1 MWQYAAMREAA
12 QRWAIERVLNVARAV
27 LARDPSPPRIRA
39 LTARAAPFIARR
51 ESFEAS
57 EPVEVGEARAWWIQ
71 PAGVPPG
78 GVILYFHGG
87 GFIAEARAIHD
98 PLLAAI
104 GRASGARGFMVDYR
118 LAPEHPFPAATEDC
132 FAAWNYLLSSGIDP
146 GRIVFAGD
154 SAGGNLAVVTAMR
167 ARDEGMPQPAA
178 IILVSPLLDLT
189 FGGASMERNDGI
201 DPMFR
206 AATMRSLQSYYGTGL
221 DLRDPRLSPLFGR
234 LNGLPPMMLLVG
246 SSELLLD
253 DTLRF
258 AARVAGAKTSVWH
271 GMPHVFP
278 AMRGLAAGDRA
289 IREIG
294 DFIRDNTSAATMGAP

>member
-1 MWQYAAMREAA
+1 MREAV
-12 QRWAIERVLNVARAV
+12 QRWAVERVLYVARAV
-27 LARDPSPPRIRA
+27 LAREPTPERIRKLVA
-39 LTARAAPFIARR
+39 LAAPLIARR
-51 ESFEAS
+51 ESFEVSVPFAI
-57 EPVEVGEARAWWIQ
+57 GDARAWWVQ
-71 PAGVPPG
+71 PTGAPPG

-132 FAAWNYLLSSGIDP
+132 FAAWNFLLSSGIDP

-167 ARDEGMPQPAA
+167 ARDEGLPQPAA
-178 IILVSPLLDLT
+178 LVLMSPVLDLT
-189 FGGASMERNDGI
+189 FSGASMERNDGI

-206 AATMRSLQSYYGTGL
+206 AATVRAMQSYYGIGL

-234 LNGLPPMMLLVG
+234 LTGLPPIMILVG

-253 DTLRF
+253 DALRF

-294 DFIRDNTSAATMGAP
+294 EFIRENTSAATKGAG

>member
-1 MWQYAAMREAA
+1 V
-12 QRWAIERVLNVARAV
+12 QRWAVEQVLHVARAV
-27 LARDPSPPRIRA
+27 LARETTPARIRELA
-39 LTARAAPFIARR
+39 ARAAPLIARR
-51 ESFEAS
+51 ESFEVSVPFA
-57 EPVEVGEARAWWIQ
+57 VGDARAWWVQ
-71 PAGVPPG
+71 PTGTPPG

-87 GFIAEARAIHD
+87 GFVAEARAIHD

-132 FAAWNYLLSSGIDP
+132 FAAWNFLLSSGIDP

-167 ARDEGMPQPAA
+167 ARDEGLPQPAA
-178 IILVSPLLDLT
+178 LVLMSPVLDLT
-189 FGGASMERNDGI
+189 FSGASMERNDGL
-201 DPMFR
+201 DPFFR
-206 AATMRSLQSYYGTGL
+206 AASVRALQSYYGTGL

-234 LNGLPPMMLLVG
+234 LTGLPPMMILVG

-294 DFIRDNTSAATMGAP
+294 EFIRENTSAATMGAG

>member
-1 MWQYAAMREAA
+1 MRETV
-12 QRWAIERVLNVARAV
+12 QRWAVERVLHVARAV
-27 LARDPSPPRIRA
+27 LARDPTPARIRE
-39 LTARAAPFIARR
+39 LTARAAPLLARR
-51 ESFEAS
+51 ETFEAS
-57 EPVEVGEARAWWIQ
+57 VPFAVGDARAWWVQ
-71 PAGVPPG
+71 PTGAPPG

-87 GFIAEARAIHD
+87 GFVAEARTIHD

-104 GRASGARGFMVDYR
+104 ARAAGARGLMVDYR

-132 FAAWNYLLSSGIDP
+132 FAAWNFLLSSGIDP

-167 ARDEGMPQPAA
+167 ARDEGLPQPAA
-178 IILVSPLLDLT
+178 LVLISPLFDLT
-189 FGGASMERNDGI
+189 FSGASMERNDGL
-201 DPMFR
+201 DPLFR
-206 AATMRSLQSYYGTGL
+206 ASSLRAIQSYYATGL
-221 DLRDPRLSPLFGR
+221 DQRDPRLSPLFGR
-234 LNGLPPMMLLVG
+234 LKGLPPMMILVG

-258 AARVAGAKTSVWH
+258 AARVAGAKVSVWH

-294 DFIRDNTSAATMGAP
+294 GFILENTSAATMGAG